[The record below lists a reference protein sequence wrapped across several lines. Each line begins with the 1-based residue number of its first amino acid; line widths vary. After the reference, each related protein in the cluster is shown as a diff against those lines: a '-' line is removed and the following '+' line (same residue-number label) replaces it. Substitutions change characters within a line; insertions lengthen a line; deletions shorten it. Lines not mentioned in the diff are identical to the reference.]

1 MFVHK
6 DIIIVF
12 LFIFFVNLVI
22 LVLIISDLKKINKF
36 LNNFSGSSLKSGKLF
51 FYKLFE
57 PIAFNINKIIG
68 NYEYKFR
75 NEKVRVFFFEY
86 FYKHFPDPLLIINQS
101 LSIIETNLAARELI
115 GESAQGKNIFSVLRI
130 PELGELIYESLKKK
144 RFTMFGFQE
153 VKTLEQI
160 NLTLLDYLIQHLLT
174 TSKTYKEISS
184 LMPVMN

>member
-36 LNNFSGSSLKSGKLF
+36 LNDFSGSSLKSGKLF

-86 FYKHFPDPLLIINQS
+86 FYKNYTDPLLIIK
-101 LSIIETNLAARELI
+101 
-115 GESAQGKNIFSVLRI
+115 KN
-130 PELGELIYESLKKK
+130 
-144 RFTMFGFQE
+144 
-153 VKTLEQI
+153 
-160 NLTLLDYLIQHLLT
+160 
-174 TSKTYKEISS
+174 
-184 LMPVMN
+184 

>member
-22 LVLIISDLKKINKF
+22 LALIISDLKKINKF
-36 LNNFSGSSLKSGKLF
+36 LNNFSGKSLKSGKLF

-115 GESAQGKNIFSVLRI
+115 GETAQGKNIFSVLRI
-130 PELGELIYESLKKK
+130 PELGELINESLKKRK
-144 RFTMFGFQE
+144 NLVNNNITSTFTSLFCAQ
-153 VKTLEQI
+153 L
-160 NLTLLDYLIQHLLT
+160 NLRSRL
-174 TSKTYKEISS
+174 ISS
-184 LMPVMN
+184 TLATRKNHGFAQIF

>member
-130 PELGELIYESLKKK
+130 PELGELINKSLKKK
-144 RFTMFGFQE
+144 NQFRQ
-153 VKTLEQI
+153 K
-160 NLTLLDYLIQHLLT
+160 
-174 TSKTYKEISS
+174 
-184 LMPVMN
+184 